1 MEAGEERGEGAHV
14 RGKVLVAAAL
24 VVVELAHVAELER
37 VVSSSGSFGDAL
49 LHRLPPRRRMLL
61 VSGVRKR

>member
-37 VVSSSGSFGDAL
+37 VVSSSG
-49 LHRLPPRRRMLL
+49 
-61 VSGVRKR
+61 